1 MKRKV
6 WEKIYDYLNGIMDE
20 RAAIRFEQELKNDPG
35 LREDFTIM
43 EGVKEMLERHE
54 QRLRFL
60 ELIKHA
66 RENYYQKKQKRINR
80 RRRFNRV
87 CKIWP
92 KKNSN

>member
-1 MKRKV
+1 MKRIV
-6 WEKIYDYLNGIMDE
+6 WEKIDDYLDGIMDE
-20 RAAIRFEQELKNDPG
+20 RAAKRFEQKLKNDPV

-43 EGVKEMLERHE
+43 EGVKEMLNIPG
-54 QRLRFL
+54 LL
-60 ELIKHA
+60 EFMEIVVQA
-66 RENYYQKKQKRINR
+66 RKNHYQKKQKRINR